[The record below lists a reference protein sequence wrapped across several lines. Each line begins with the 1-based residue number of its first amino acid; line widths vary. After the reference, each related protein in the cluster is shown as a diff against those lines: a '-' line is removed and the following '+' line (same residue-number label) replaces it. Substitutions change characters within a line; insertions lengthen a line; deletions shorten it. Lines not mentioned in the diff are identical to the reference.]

1 MYTTAEVAERI
12 GVSKNTLLR
21 WIGEGRLA
29 DVTRDWRNW
38 RVWSEADLARARAVR
53 NEIHGQPVSSPPA
66 AAAPETPAKG
76 TGMATYAGDLTRLG
90 QGRRHRQFEET
101 GGQTPKTLGVP
112 VYSSD
117 LLRLGEGRSHRAEQH
132 P

>member
-38 RVWSEADLARARAVR
+38 RVWSDADLTRARAVR
-53 NEIHGQPVSSPPA
+53 DEIHGQPASPPPVVLA
-66 AAAPETPAKG
+66 ETPAKG
-76 TGMATYAGDLTRLG
+76 TGLVTYAGDLTRLG

-101 GGQTPKTLGVP
+101 IARTPKALGVP